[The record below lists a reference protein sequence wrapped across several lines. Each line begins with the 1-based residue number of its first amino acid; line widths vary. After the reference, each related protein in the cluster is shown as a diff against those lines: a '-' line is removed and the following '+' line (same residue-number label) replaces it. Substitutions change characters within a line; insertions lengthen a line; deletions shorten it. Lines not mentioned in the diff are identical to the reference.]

1 MKSFIASARRT
12 FEIESKAIQSTLEK
26 LDASA
31 FDATCSLVLNAAG
44 RVIVTGVG
52 KSGHI
57 ANKIASTLAST
68 GTPAFFLH
76 PAEALHGDVGMVRRE
91 DVVIV
96 LSKSGVSDE
105 LLVLVPSLRQI
116 GVPIV
121 AMTCAPESKLAIA
134 ARESGGTTLV
144 VHSDEEACPHDLAP
158 TASTT
163 AMLVLGDALAIALL
177 EAREFSSADFARLH
191 PAGALGRKLT
201 FSVAD
206 LMAHGNAVPSVTEN
220 ATLNEVMMEMSR
232 KRFGA
237 TAVTNGDRLI
247 GIITDGDLRRFF
259 ESLANTH
266 SSTATIDTSI
276 VKARD
281 LMSATPRTITADTLA
296 IEALHAMEDT
306 PPKVMQLLVLDSD
319 GRLTGIIHMHD
330 IVRTG
335 IS

>member
-1 MKSFIASARRT
+1 MNSFIDRARKT
-12 FEIESKAIQSTLEK
+12 FEIEERSVRATGEK
-26 LDASA
+26 LDSNA
-31 FDATCSLVLNAAG
+31 FERACQLLLQSRG

-76 PAEALHGDVGMVRRE
+76 PGEAAHGDVGMVQHE

-105 LLVLVPSLRQI
+105 LLALYPSLRRI
-116 GVPIV
+116 GVPII
-121 AMTCAPESKLAIA
+121 AITCAPESKLAVTA
-134 ARESGGTTLV
+134 SESNGAVLLV
-144 VHSDEEACPHDLAP
+144 HCEEEACPHDLAP

-201 FSVAD
+201 FSVND
-206 LMAHGNAVPSVTEN
+206 LMASGDAVPSVEES
-220 ATLNEVMMEMSR
+220 ATMDQVMMEMSR

-237 TAVTNGDRLI
+237 TAVTAGERII
-247 GIITDGDLRRFF
+247 GIVTDGDLRRFF
-259 ESLANTH
+259 ESH
-266 SSTATIDTSI
+266 ATIDTHAVS
-276 VKARD
+276 ARD
-281 LMSATPRTITADTLA
+281 IMTRAPRTILSGTLA
-296 IEALHAMEDT
+296 IEALHNMEDT
-306 PPKVMQLLVLDSD
+306 TPKVMQLLVVRKD
-319 GRLTGIIHMHD
+319 GTLEGIIHMHD
-330 IVRTG
+330 IVKAG

>member
-1 MKSFIASARRT
+1 MNSFIDRARKT
-12 FEIESKAIQSTLEK
+12 FEIEERSVRATGEK
-26 LDASA
+26 LDSNA
-31 FDATCSLVLNAAG
+31 FERACQLLLQSRG

-76 PAEALHGDVGMVRRE
+76 PGEAAHGDVGMVQHE

-105 LLVLVPSLRQI
+105 LLALYPSLRRI
-116 GVPIV
+116 GVPII
-121 AMTCAPESKLAIA
+121 AITCAPESKLAVTA
-134 ARESGGTTLV
+134 SESNGAVLLV
-144 VHSDEEACPHDLAP
+144 HCEEEACPHDLAP

-201 FSVAD
+201 FSVND
-206 LMAHGNAVPSVTEN
+206 LMASGDAVPSVEES
-220 ATLNEVMMEMSR
+220 ATMNQVMMEMSR

-237 TAVTNGDRLI
+237 TAVTAGERII
-247 GIITDGDLRRFF
+247 GIVTDGDLRRFF
-259 ESLANTH
+259 ESH
-266 SSTATIDTSI
+266 ATIDTHAVS
-276 VKARD
+276 ARD
-281 LMSATPRTITADTLA
+281 IMTRAPRTILSGTLA
-296 IEALHAMEDT
+296 IEALHNMEDT
-306 PPKVMQLLVLDSD
+306 TPKVMQLLVVRKD
-319 GRLTGIIHMHD
+319 GTLEGIIHMHD
-330 IVRTG
+330 IVKAG

>member
-1 MKSFIASARRT
+1 MDSFFKSARRT
-12 FEIESKAIQSTLEK
+12 FEIEARAIQLNLKK
-26 LDASA
+26 LDAKTFEQA
-31 FDATCSLVLNAAG
+31 CKLVMNSSG

-76 PAEALHGDVGMVRRE
+76 PAEAAHGDVGMVQRE
-91 DVVIV
+91 DVIIV
-96 LSKSGVSDE
+96 LSKSGASDE
-105 LLVLVPSLRQI
+105 LLVLLPSLRRI
-116 GVPIV
+116 GAPII
-121 AMTCAPESKLAIA
+121 AITCAAESKLAIE
-134 ARESGGTTLV
+134 ARESGGAVLLI
-144 VHSDEEACPHDLAP
+144 HCEEEACPHDLAP

-163 AMLVLGDALAIALL
+163 AMLVLGDAFAIALL

-201 FSVAD
+201 FSVHD
-206 LMAHGNAVPSVTEN
+206 LMASGDAVPRVAEK

-237 TAVTNGDRLI
+237 TAVTKGKKLA

-259 ESLANTH
+259 ETH
-266 SSTATIDTSI
+266 ATIDTSA
-276 VKARD
+276 VKAKD
-281 LMSATPRTITADTLA
+281 LMSTNPRVVSSSALA
-296 IEALHAMEDT
+296 IEALHAMEDRI
-306 PPKVMQLLVLDSD
+306 PKVMQLLVTDEDGNLD
-319 GRLTGIIHMHD
+319 GIIHIHD
-330 IVRTG
+330 IVKAG

>member
-1 MKSFIASARRT
+1 MSYLDRAQKT
-12 FEIESKAIQSTLEK
+12 FEIEERAVHSTATN
-26 LDASA
+26 LDPIGFERA
-31 FDATCSLVLNAAG
+31 CELILNSTG

-76 PAEALHGDVGMVRRE
+76 PGEAAHGDVGMVQGE
-91 DVVIV
+91 DVIIV

-105 LLVLVPSLRQI
+105 LLALYPLLRRI
-116 GVPIV
+116 GVPII
-121 AMTCAPESKLAIA
+121 AITCAAESKLAVTA
-134 ARESGGTTLV
+134 NETGGAVLLV
-144 VHSDEEACPHDLAP
+144 HCEEEACPHDLAP

-177 EAREFSSADFARLH
+177 EARQFSSTDFARLH

-201 FSVAD
+201 FSVND
-206 LMAHGNAVPSVTEN
+206 LMASGEGVPRVTEN
-220 ATLNEVMMEMSR
+220 ATMNQVMMEMSR

-237 TAVTNGDRLI
+237 TAVTDKEHVI

-259 ESLANTH
+259 ESQG
-266 SSTATIDTSI
+266 TIDMHTVRAKDI
-276 VKARD
+276 MTRA
-281 LMSATPRTITADTLA
+281 PRTILSGTLA
-296 IEALHAMEDT
+296 IEALHNMEDT
-306 PPKVMQLLVLDSD
+306 TPKVMQLLVVRKD
-319 GRLTGIIHMHD
+319 GTLEGIIHMHD
-330 IVRTG
+330 IVKAG

>member
-1 MKSFIASARRT
+1 MESFIASARRT
-12 FEIESKAIQSTLEK
+12 FEIEAKAIRSTLEQ
-26 LDASA
+26 LDAKA
-31 FDATCSLVLNAAG
+31 FEQACKLVLNSTG

-76 PAEALHGDVGMVRRE
+76 PAEAAHGDVGMVQRE
-91 DVVIV
+91 DVIIV
-96 LSKSGVSDE
+96 LSKSGASDE
-105 LLVLVPSLRQI
+105 LLVLVPSLRRI
-116 GVPIV
+116 GVPII
-121 AMTCAPESKLAIA
+121 AMTCVPESKLAIE
-134 ARESGGTTLV
+134 ARESGGAVLLL
-144 VHSDEEACPHDLAP
+144 HLDEEACPHDLAP

-163 AMLVLGDALAIALL
+163 AMLVLGDALAVALL

-201 FSVAD
+201 FSVQD
-206 LMAHGNAVPSVTEN
+206 LMASGNAVPRVPEN

-237 TAVTNGDRLI
+237 TAVTDEGKLV

-259 ESLANTH
+259 ESHT
-266 SSTATIDTSI
+266 TVDTSV
-276 VKARD
+276 VKAID
-281 LMSATPRTITADTLA
+281 LMFPNPRTISPTALA
-296 IEALHAMEDT
+296 IEALHAMEDRI
-306 PPKVMQLLVLDSD
+306 PKVMQLLVHGADGTLD
-319 GRLTGIIHMHD
+319 GIIHIHD
-330 IVRTG
+330 IVKAG

>member
-1 MKSFIASARRT
+1 MNSFIDRARKT
-12 FEIESKAIQSTLEK
+12 FEIEERSVRATGANLDPVAFERACKLLLE
-26 LDASA
+26 S
-31 FDATCSLVLNAAG
+31 AG

-76 PAEALHGDVGMVRRE
+76 PAEAAHGDVGMVQGE
-91 DVVIV
+91 DIVIV

-105 LLVLVPSLRQI
+105 LLALYPSLRRI
-116 GVPIV
+116 GVPII
-121 AMTCAPESKLAIA
+121 AITCAPESKLASTA
-134 ARESGGTTLV
+134 NESNGAVLLV
-144 VHSDEEACPHDLAP
+144 HCEEEACPHDLAP

-177 EAREFSSADFARLH
+177 EERQFSSADFARLH

-201 FSVAD
+201 FSVND
-206 LMAHGNAVPSVTEN
+206 LMASGEAVPRVTEA
-220 ATLNEVMMEMSR
+220 ATMNEVMMEMSR

-237 TAVTNGDRLI
+237 TAVTNGERVI
-247 GIITDGDLRRFF
+247 GVITDGDLRRFF
-259 ESLANTH
+259 ESH
-266 SSTATIDTSI
+266 ATIDTH
-276 VKARD
+276 VVRARD
-281 LMSATPRTITADTLA
+281 IMTRAPRTILSGKLA

-306 PPKVMQLLVLDSD
+306 PPKVMQLLVVDEK
-319 GRLTGIIHMHD
+319 GAIEGIIHMHE
-330 IVRTG
+330 IVKAG

>member
-1 MKSFIASARRT
+1 MSSYIDRARKT
-12 FEIESKAIQSTLEK
+12 FEIEERSIRATGAK
-26 LDASA
+26 LDSIA
-31 FDATCSLVLNAAG
+31 FERACQLILQSAG

-76 PAEALHGDVGMVRRE
+76 PGEAAHGDVGMVQSE
-91 DVVIV
+91 DVLIV

-105 LLVLVPSLRQI
+105 LLALYPSLRRI
-116 GVPIV
+116 GVPII
-121 AMTCAPESKLAIA
+121 AITCAPESKLALTA
-134 ARESGGTTLV
+134 VESDGAVLLV
-144 VHSDEEACPHDLAP
+144 HCEEEACPHDLAP

-201 FSVAD
+201 FSVND
-206 LMAHGNAVPSVTEN
+206 LMASGESVPRVEEA
-220 ATLNEVMMEMSR
+220 ATMNQVMMEMSR

-237 TAVTNGDRLI
+237 TAVTNGEHVI

-259 ESLANTH
+259 ESH
-266 SSTATIDTSI
+266 ATIDTHAVRAKDI
-276 VKARD
+276 MTCA
-281 LMSATPRTITADTLA
+281 PRTILSGTLA
-296 IEALHAMEDT
+296 INALHAMEDSA
-306 PPKVMQLLVLDSD
+306 PKVMQLLVVRED
-319 GRLTGIIHMHD
+319 GTLEGIIHMHD
-330 IVRTG
+330 IVKAG

>member
-1 MKSFIASARRT
+1 MSYLDRAQKT
-12 FEIESKAIQSTLEK
+12 FEIEERAVHSTAAN
-26 LDASA
+26 LDPIRFERA
-31 FDATCSLVLNAAG
+31 CELILNSTG

-76 PAEALHGDVGMVRRE
+76 PGEAAHGDVGMVQGE
-91 DVVIV
+91 DVIIV

-105 LLVLVPSLRQI
+105 LLALYPLLRRI
-116 GVPIV
+116 GVPII
-121 AMTCAPESKLAIA
+121 AITCAAESKLAVTA
-134 ARESGGTTLV
+134 NETGGAVLLV
-144 VHSDEEACPHDLAP
+144 HCEEEACPHDLAP

-177 EAREFSSADFARLH
+177 EARQFSSTDFARLH

-201 FSVAD
+201 FSVND
-206 LMAHGNAVPSVTEN
+206 LMASGEGVPRVTET
-220 ATLNEVMMEMSR
+220 ATMNQVMMEMSR

-237 TAVTNGDRLI
+237 TAVTDKEHVI

-259 ESLANTH
+259 ESQG
-266 SSTATIDTSI
+266 TIDMHTVRAKDI
-276 VKARD
+276 MTRA
-281 LMSATPRTITADTLA
+281 PRTILSGTLA
-296 IEALHAMEDT
+296 IEALHNMEDT
-306 PPKVMQLLVLDSD
+306 TPKVMQLLVVRKD
-319 GRLTGIIHMHD
+319 GTLEGIIHMHD
-330 IVRTG
+330 IVKAG

>member
-1 MKSFIASARRT
+1 MESFTQSARRT
-12 FEIESKAIQSTLEK
+12 FEIEARAVRMTLET

-31 FDATCSLVLNAAG
+31 FDATCSLILRATG

-96 LSKSGVSDE
+96 LSKSGASDE
-105 LLVLVPSLRQI
+105 LLVLVPSLRRI

-121 AMTCAPESKLAIA
+121 AMTCALESKLAIA
-134 ARESGGTTLV
+134 AKESGGTVLL

-206 LMAHGNAVPSVTEN
+206 LMAHGNQVPRVTET

-237 TAVTNGDRLI
+237 TAVTKGERLM

-259 ESLANTH
+259 ESH
-266 SSTATIDTSI
+266 ATINTGI
-276 VKARD
+276 VKAKD
-281 LMSATPRTITADTLA
+281 LMSTKPRTIAASALA
-296 IEALHAMEDT
+296 IEALHAMEDKA
-306 PPKVMQLLVLDSD
+306 PKVMQLLVVDSY
-319 GRLTGIIHMHD
+319 GTIEGIIHIHD
-330 IVRTG
+330 IVKAG
-335 IS
+335 IA

>member
-1 MKSFIASARRT
+1 MESFINSARRT
-12 FEIESKAIQSTLEK
+12 FEIEAKAIQSSLEK
-26 LDASA
+26 LNANA
-31 FDATCSLVLNAAG
+31 FEQACTLLLHSSG

-76 PAEALHGDVGMVRRE
+76 PAEAAHGDVGMVQRE
-91 DVVIV
+91 DVIIV
-96 LSKSGVSDE
+96 LSKSGASDE
-105 LLVLVPSLRQI
+105 LLVLVPSLRRI
-116 GVPIV
+116 GVPII
-121 AMTCAPESKLAIA
+121 AITFALESKLALE
-134 ARESGGTTLV
+134 ARESGGAVLLL
-144 VHSDEEACPHDLAP
+144 HLDEEACPHDLAP

-163 AMLVLGDALAIALL
+163 AMLVLGDALAVALL

-201 FSVAD
+201 FSVHD
-206 LMAHGNAVPSVTEN
+206 LMASGDAVPRVVET

-237 TAVTNGDRLI
+237 TAVMNGDRLV

-259 ESLANTH
+259 ESHT
-266 SSTATIDTSI
+266 TIDTGV
-276 VKARD
+276 VKAND
-281 LMSATPRTITADTLA
+281 LMFPNPRTITSTALA
-296 IEALHAMEDT
+296 IDALHAMEDRI
-306 PPKVMQLLVLDSD
+306 PKVMQLLVHGTD
-319 GRLTGIIHMHD
+319 GKLEGIIHIHD
-330 IVRTG
+330 IVKAG

>member
-1 MKSFIASARRT
+1 MDSFFKSAKRT
-12 FEIESKAIQSTLEK
+12 FEIEAQAIQLNLKE
-26 LDASA
+26 LDAKA
-31 FDATCSLVLNAAG
+31 FTQACKLVLNSSG

-76 PAEALHGDVGMVRRE
+76 PAEAAHGDVGMVQRE
-91 DVVIV
+91 DVIIV
-96 LSKSGVSDE
+96 LSKSGASDE
-105 LLVLVPSLRQI
+105 LLVLLPSLRRI

-121 AMTCAPESKLAIA
+121 AITRSAESKLAIE
-134 ARESGGTTLV
+134 ARESGGAVLLI
-144 VHSDEEACPHDLAP
+144 HCEEEACPHDLAP

-163 AMLVLGDALAIALL
+163 AMLVLGDAFAIALL

-201 FSVAD
+201 FSVHD
-206 LMAHGNAVPSVTEN
+206 LMASGDAVPRVSED

-232 KRFGA
+232 KRFGS
-237 TAVTNGDRLI
+237 TAVTKGKKLV

-259 ESLANTH
+259 ETH
-266 SSTATIDTSI
+266 ATIDTSAI
-276 VKARD
+276 KAKD
-281 LMSATPRTITADTLA
+281 LMSTNPRAISSSALA
-296 IEALHAMEDT
+296 IEALHAMEDRI
-306 PPKVMQLLVLDSD
+306 PKVMQLLVTDDNGNLE
-319 GRLTGIIHMHD
+319 GIIHIHD
-330 IVRTG
+330 IVKAG

>member
-1 MKSFIASARRT
+1 MDSFIKSAQRT
-12 FEIESKAIQSTLEK
+12 FEIEAKAIGLSLK
-26 LDASA
+26 NLDAAA
-31 FDATCSLVLNAAG
+31 FERACTLVLNAAG

-76 PAEALHGDVGMVRRE
+76 PAEAAHGDVGMVQRE
-91 DVVIV
+91 DVIIV
-96 LSKSGVSDE
+96 LSKSGASDE
-105 LLVLVPSLRQI
+105 LLVLVPSLRRI

-121 AMTCAPESKLAIA
+121 AITFAPESKLAIE
-134 ARESGGTTLV
+134 ARESGGAVLLL
-144 VHSDEEACPHDLAP
+144 HLDEEACPHDLAP

-163 AMLVLGDALAIALL
+163 AMLVVGDALAVALL

-206 LMAHGNAVPSVTEN
+206 LMVSGDGVPRVKEN

-237 TAVTNGDRLI
+237 TAVVSGETLV

-259 ESLANTH
+259 ESHSTVDTSAVKAKELMFPNPRTI
-266 SSTATIDTSI
+266 SSTA
-276 VKARD
+276 
-281 LMSATPRTITADTLA
+281 LA
-296 IEALHAMEDT
+296 IEALHAMEDRI
-306 PPKVMQLLVLDSD
+306 PKVMQLLVAGAD
-319 GRLTGIIHMHD
+319 GTLEGIIHIHD
-330 IVRTG
+330 IVKAG

>member
-1 MKSFIASARRT
+1 MESFIASARRT
-12 FEIESKAIQSTLEK
+12 FEIEAKAIRSTLEQ
-26 LDASA
+26 LDAKA
-31 FDATCSLVLNAAG
+31 FEQACKLVLNSTG

-76 PAEALHGDVGMVRRE
+76 PAEAAHGDVGMVQRE
-91 DVVIV
+91 DVIIV
-96 LSKSGVSDE
+96 LSKRGASDE
-105 LLVLVPSLRQI
+105 LLVLIPSLRRI
-116 GVPIV
+116 GVPII
-121 AMTCAPESKLAIA
+121 AMTYVPESKLAIE
-134 ARESGGTTLV
+134 ARESRGAVLLL
-144 VHSDEEACPHDLAP
+144 HLDEEACPHDLAP

-163 AMLVLGDALAIALL
+163 AMLVLGDALAVALL

-201 FSVAD
+201 FSVQD
-206 LMAHGNAVPSVTEN
+206 LMASGNAVPRVPEN

-237 TAVTNGDRLI
+237 TAVTDEGKLV

-259 ESLANTH
+259 ESHT
-266 SSTATIDTSI
+266 TVDTSV
-276 VKARD
+276 VKAID
-281 LMSATPRTITADTLA
+281 LMFPNPRTISPTALA
-296 IEALHAMEDT
+296 IEALHAMEDRI
-306 PPKVMQLLVLDSD
+306 PKVMQLLVHGADGTLD
-319 GRLTGIIHMHD
+319 GIIHIHD
-330 IVRTG
+330 IVKAG